1 MGLPDISIKFETL
14 ASSAIKRSENGIVA
28 ILIKDS
34 TATSNSYVFTSFSDV
49 KSSDFNATN
58 YDYIRLVFEGKPFKV
73 LVEVVGDELG
83 ECLTRLINKKFN
95 YLCYPEAQIVD
106 NTAIKSWIVEQRK
119 NNRMKKAVLANTA
132 ADDEGIINFTT
143 SGIKVD
149 SKTYSAS
156 DYTARIAGI
165 VAGLPATRSATYFVL
180 DEVEEIT
187 ESSTPDDDVD
197 GGKLILVN
205 DGRKI
210 KIARGVNSLV
220 TTTVKKS
227 EEFKKIKI
235 VEAMDL
241 MLEDIKNTFEDEYVG
256 KVNNSYDNK
265 CLLVSSINAYFTQ
278 LQRDDILD
286 PNNDAFVEVDYIANK
301 LYLESRGIDTS
312 TMNDAQLKFANTG
325 SKVFLK
331 GKCKI
336 LDSME
341 DIEFV
346 INI

>member
-34 TATSNSYVFTSFSDV
+34 EATSSSYIFTNFSDV
-49 KSSDFNATN
+49 KSSDFSSTN

-73 LVEVVGDELG
+73 LVEVVEEELG

-106 NTAIKSWIVEQRK
+106 NTAIKSWILEQRK

-132 ADDEGIINFTT
+132 GDDEGIINFTT

-156 DYTARIAGI
+156 DYTTRIAGI
-165 VAGLPATRSATYFVL
+165 LAGLPATRSATYFVL

-187 ESSTPDDDVD
+187 ESSTPDADID
-197 GGKLILVN
+197 GGKLILIN

-220 TTTVKKS
+220 TTNNKKS
-227 EEFKKIKI
+227 EDFKKIKI

-286 PNNDAFVEVDYIANK
+286 HNNDAFVEVDYIANK

-312 TMNDAQLKFANTG
+312 TINDAQLKFANTG